1 MVNRVKHFTKVKEH
15 SACKKAIVCIIQD
28 YFQLDEQEPP

>member
-15 SACKKAIVCIIQD
+15 SACKKAIVYIIQD
-28 YFQLDEQEPP
+28 IFS